1 MATAT
6 DRPTDRPTDGKAGK
20 AGTSGT
26 SRATVG
32 ILLVLAL
39 LALVAYLS
47 GLSGLPGDPAP
58 RTGPASVALPAQR
71 TAVALPLDPAG
82 TADLRIPSIG
92 VDTRRLTELGQTED
106 RRLEVPRDATT
117 VGHYRGAAAPG
128 QRGAAIYASHV
139 NYRGVEGGFAR
150 LADVEAGDQVLVERT
165 DGVTVAYTV
174 DRVDT
179 VAKNAF
185 PTAQVYGPTAGPELR
200 LITCGGEFDPDVRS
214 YEDNVVVYGHAVEAY
229 R

>member
-1 MATAT
+1 MATVT
-6 DRPTDRPTDGKAGK
+6 DHPTDRSTDRRGDRKT
-20 AGTSGT
+20 GTSGT
-26 SRATVG
+26 TRATVG
-32 ILLVLAL
+32 ILVVLAL
-39 LALVAYLS
+39 LAVVAYLS
-47 GLSGLPGDPAP
+47 GDPSQ
-58 RTGPASVALPAQR
+58 RTGPASVALPAER

-128 QRGAAIYASHV
+128 QRGPAVYASHV

-150 LADVEAGDQVLVERT
+150 LAEVEAGDQVLVERT
-165 DGVTVAYTV
+165 DGVNVVYTV

-179 VAKNAF
+179 VPKNAF
-185 PTAQVYGPTAGPELR
+185 PTARVYGPTAAPELR